1 MKNTPIT
8 YINERAKEMSK
19 YAHGVLLMRN
29 STILAGVLA
38 RLLEGG
44 MPLTVWEGVDAF
56 RTTGLTSAIR
66 TLKKKYGWPIESIVF
81 PTFMPDG
88 IFYVKGYKLPQAAI
102 DHAYQNLD
110 ADFWIE
116 MVKVEQVRK
125 RAINE
130 VKAAALNSY
139 RFIIDHPDECKD
151 DQHNYR
157 RWVGL

>member
-8 YINERAKEMSK
+8 YISERAKEKSK

-29 STILAGVLA
+29 TTILAGVLA

-56 RTTGLTSAIR
+56 RTTRLTSAIR
-66 TLKKKYGWPIESIVF
+66 TLKKKYGWPIESIEF
-81 PTFMPDG
+81 PTFVPDG
-88 IFYVKGYKLPQAAI
+88 IFYVRGYKLSQAAI

-110 ADFWIE
+110 AGSWIE
-116 MVKVEQVRK
+116 RVNVAQVRK

-130 VKAAALNSY
+130 AKAAALNSY
-139 RFIIDHPDECKD
+139 RFIIDHPDECED
-151 DQHNYR
+151 DQRHYR